1 MRFTSPSLPTIAHF
15 SCSTCIMI
23 CSCSRSSGYYE
34 DVPVTQDEVRKL
46 VLKSMDA
53 EINNGQLMDKMI
65 QTTPDDLFKK

>member
-1 MRFTSPSLPTIAHF
+1 MYVLL
-15 SCSTCIMI
+15 CSE
-23 CSCSRSSGYYE
+23 GYYE

-65 QTTPDDLFKK
+65 QTTPDALFKK

>member
-1 MRFTSPSLPTIAHF
+1 
-15 SCSTCIMI
+15 MI
-23 CSCSRSSGYYE
+23 CSCSCSSGYYE